1 MGRPITNITI
11 VGGGTAGWLAAA
23 YLNYRL
29 QWGPLADPTSKVTIT
44 VIESPQ
50 VGIIGVGEST
60 LPTLKFSLKYLEI
73 SEPEFMSR
81 ADAVFKV
88 GIWFDG
94 WNMDKT
100 GKPVG
105 YMHPFTGGKTIGGV
119 NPGYP
124 FKRFGI
130 PGHPNA
136 TDQDFV
142 RTISAAR
149 EAFEG
154 NRGPRDLH
162 GAHYDGPLQYAYHI
176 NAANFAEFLAEVC
189 RSRGVQHVR
198 DNLLDVKLDD
208 RGYISALQ
216 LQEKGDWPVELVIDC
231 TGFRSL
237 LMGKALGE
245 PFLSFSDYLL
255 NDRAIPMQ
263 VKHRDPRRI
272 APVTGAI
279 AMDAGWA
286 WHIPLRHRV
295 GAGYVFCSQFKSDD
309 QALAELRA
317 LLGAEAEG
325 CEPQPILKPRVGR
338 SQRSWVKNCIAL
350 GLAGGFME
358 PLESQSIMGTELA
371 VQWLINYLPTADFEE
386 PLANQFNFC
395 VNRLYDEVRDF
406 IQLHYLLSQ
415 RQGPYW
421 DTFRNDAKRS
431 DTLKGN
437 LELWK
442 YSLPGPSDPG
452 TRRVYNHW
460 SQLSVL
466 MGKNFYEDCRLV
478 GGGERISLHLWQ
490 QFCAQNN
497 AAKQSALARL
507 ASHNDLLEHMYAQ
520 ALSGK
525 SAIRT
530 TDTKTIFSEANVL
543 ATARPIM
550 SDT

>member
-11 VGGGTAGWLAAA
+11 VGGGTAGWLAAG

-29 QWGPLADPTSKVTIT
+29 QWGPLADPNTKVTIT
-44 VIESPQ
+44 VIESPN
-50 VGIIGVGEST
+50 VGIVGVGEST
-60 LPTLKFSLKYLEI
+60 LPTLKFSLKYLDI
-73 SEPEFMSR
+73 SEPEFMAR

-94 WNMDKT
+94 WNMDKA

-105 YMHPFTGGKTIGGV
+105 YMHPFTGGKTIGGA

-124 FKRFGI
+124 FKRYGI
-130 PGHPNA
+130 PGQADAN
-136 TDQDFV
+136 DQDFV

-149 EAFEG
+149 EAYEAVK
-154 NRGPRDLH
+154 GPRELH

-176 NAANFAEFLAEVC
+176 NAASLAQFLAEVC
-189 RSRGVQHVR
+189 KSRGVQHVR
-198 DNLLDVKLDD
+198 DNLVDVKLND
-208 RGYISALQ
+208 RGYISSLQ

-237 LMGKALGE
+237 LMGKALSE
-245 PFLSFSDYLL
+245 PFISFSDYLL

-263 VKHRDPRRI
+263 VRHRDPRRI
-272 APVTGAI
+272 DPVTTAL
-279 AMDAGWA
+279 AMDAGWM
-286 WHIPLRHRV
+286 WHIPLRQRV
-295 GAGYVFCSQFKSDD
+295 GAGYVFCSRFKSDD

-317 LLGAEAEG
+317 ALGPEAEG
-325 CEPQPILKPRVGR
+325 VDPQPVIRPRVGR
-338 SQRSWVKNCIAL
+338 HERSWVKNCIAI

-371 VQWLINYLPTADFEE
+371 MQWLLNYLPTTDFEE
-386 PLANQFNFC
+386 PLAEQFNFC
-395 VNRLYDEVRDF
+395 VSRLYDEVRDF
-406 IQLHYLLSQ
+406 IQLHYVLSE
-415 RQGPYW
+415 RKGPYW
-421 DTFRNDAKRS
+421 DAFRNEAKMS

-466 MGKNFYEDCRLV
+466 MGKNFYKDCRLV
-478 GGGERISLHLWQ
+478 GGADQVPLPLWQ
-490 QFCAQNN
+490 QFCAQNSSQ
-497 AAKQSALARL
+497 KQATLVRL
-507 ASHNDLLEHMYAQ
+507 ASHNDLLDHMYAQ
-520 ALSGK
+520 ALKGK
-525 SAIRT
+525 SAIRS
-530 TDTKTIFSEANVL
+530 DRNAFSDANVMG
-543 ATARPIM
+543 AARPIM
-550 SDT
+550 SDAF